1 RRLKALRHWKQ
12 AKCCLCQRVWYSER
26 MSLSLAPSMRLE
38 IKPHSGIL
46 SFFSLNRGRST
57 LAIRLFAF
65 ASLLALPQH
74 SFSPAALPSPAA
86 GGGRRGR
93 KNAAP
98 FCGCPRPGARCW
110 LLPSCRLASLRPKRY
125 ARTTVYPCDAGE
137 GAITRYL
144 VRALRTGR
152 HIESSPI
159 ERTVPL
165 QVTRRQN
172 GDFLR
177 LASLLRPRRF
187 RPPRAARPD
196 PRIATAQSVA
206 FAPAPRCRFC
216 EPACC

>member
-1 RRLKALRHWKQ
+1 MIPSGRTAPVYEVGNQAPFRHLIVFFTESRTIHARDQAFCFRVLACSSSAFFLPRRSPLTRGWGRAAGEQ
-12 AKCCLCQRVWYSER
+12 ECCSFLR
-26 MSLSLAPSMRLE
+26 MSSTR
-38 IKPHSGIL
+38 
-46 SFFSLNRGRST
+46 RS
-57 LAIRLFAF
+57 
-65 ASLLALPQH
+65 
-74 SFSPAALPSPAA
+74 
-86 GGGRRGR
+86 
-93 KNAAP
+93 
-98 FCGCPRPGARCW
+98 

-187 RPPRAARPD
+187 RPPSLAYASGSFAYLSNCRGCLLRVSASR
-196 PRIATAQSVA
+196 RIHVQSPI
-206 FAPAPRCRFC
+206 FLLGPLGQLPLILQSPQRN
-216 EPACC
+216 P